1 VDCGLWFVVC
11 GLGVPAVSLGV
22 PRRVLG
28 FPGVWVCPAVSL
40 GVPRIYIYIYIYG
53 PYPFL
58 LKEACQPAGFLNS
71 LQHLRFCTEFVFSS
85 ALVHEG
91 LVDTDGSQ

>member
-1 VDCGLWFVVC
+1 VVCGLWFGCARCV
-11 GLGVPAVSLGV
+11 LGCAPPCPGFPWGVGV
-22 PRRVLG
+22 PRRV
-28 FPGVWVCPAVSL
+28 PGCAPH
-40 GVPRIYIYIYIYG
+40 IYIYIYG

-71 LQHLRFCTEFVFSS
+71 LQHLRFCTEFVCSS